1 VTDEPLPIPHRCGA
15 VMDSCWL
22 HNNYKILF
30 CDICHRVVGFEKD
43 GIRFLITFQEPQYK
57 KKQYSEETLSDSV

>member
-1 VTDEPLPIPHRCGA
+1 
-15 VMDSCWL
+15 MDSCWL

-30 CDICHRVVGFEKD
+30 CDICHRVVGFEKY
-43 GIRFLITFQEPQYK
+43 GIKFLITFQEPQYK